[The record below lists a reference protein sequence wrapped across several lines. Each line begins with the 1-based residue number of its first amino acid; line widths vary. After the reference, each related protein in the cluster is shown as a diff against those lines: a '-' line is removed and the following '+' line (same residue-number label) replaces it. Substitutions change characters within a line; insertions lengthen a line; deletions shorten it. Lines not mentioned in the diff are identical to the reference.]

1 MLDEDDAFDEDGLLK
16 DGHVAR
22 VRMSMKDAMSMRDCP
37 RVTDAF
43 GNRPGHKPGFIVS
56 NDARQRDARAQAYAD
71 YERDLAR
78 AYKDQPPAGAY
89 PYSAAAEGGACTI
102 DGRPGRLV
110 KQGDWLVCK
119 PTTSFNGSA
128 NGDDA
133 PDPDLDPELAQSD
146 RRTVADI
153 QKAHSMKMARLYAQ
167 RDAELSQQ
175 WRCK

>member
-1 MLDEDDAFDEDGLLK
+1 MLDEDDAFDERGMLK

-22 VRMSMKDAMSMRDCP
+22 VRMSMRDAMMMRDRP

-89 PYSAAAEGGACTI
+89 RYSAAAEGGACTI
-102 DGRPGRLV
+102 DGRPVQLV
-110 KQGDWLVCK
+110 KQGDWLVSK
-119 PTTSFNGSA
+119 PTTSFNGS
-128 NGDDA
+128 NGDCN
-133 PDPDLDPELAQSD
+133 PDPDLDPELAQSG

-153 QKAHSMKMARLYAQ
+153 QKAHSMNMARLYAQ
-167 RDAELSQQ
+167 RDVELSQQ
-175 WRCK
+175 WRSK